1 VTDSAKQTAIAS
13 WRSVPLAK
21 VGQVGHHG
29 HVPSILVDIVTHLI
43 SHMDFC
49 DSENFQCWFKKKT
62 LPKIA
67 GKGFFDIKHP

>member
-1 VTDSAKQTAIAS
+1 MTDSAKQTAIAS

-29 HVPSILVDIVTHLI
+29 HVPSIPVDIVSHLL

-49 DSENFQCWFKKKT
+49 DSENVQCLKKNFT
-62 LPKIA
+62 F
-67 GKGFFDIKHP
+67 GENCW